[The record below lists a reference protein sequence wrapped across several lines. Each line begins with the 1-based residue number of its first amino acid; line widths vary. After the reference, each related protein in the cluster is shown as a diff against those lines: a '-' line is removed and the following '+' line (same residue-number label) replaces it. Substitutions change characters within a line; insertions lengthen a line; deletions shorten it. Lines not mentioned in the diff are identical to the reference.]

1 MKRRA
6 KRAGWVGLYYLSW
19 AMFGAVGLGLNLA
32 CVALLLLPRREAAGP
47 LVRTTIR
54 LLFDGWLRWLHATR
68 LIDVSWH
75 GFEGVTLE
83 AGTVYVA
90 NHPSLTDATFLLARL
105 PQAVCLF
112 KPSLMRNP
120 VLGPAA
126 LMAGYVAAGSAWSI
140 VRAASRQVAR
150 GRSLLVFPEGTRTSP
165 GSRLNPL
172 KPGFALIAA
181 RARAPVQLLVL
192 RASPEWGA
200 RGRRLWPAPARLPA
214 QFSVTLDRRWAY
226 DPARDAA
233 ALTSAVERRLCEV
246 LSADPAS

>member
-6 KRAGWVGLYYLSW
+6 KRAAWVSLYYLSW
-19 AMFGAVGLGLNLA
+19 VMFGAVGLGLNLA
-32 CVALLLLPRREAAGP
+32 CLGLLLLPRREVAGP

-54 LLFDGWLRWLHATR
+54 HLFDGWLRWLHACR
-68 LIDVSWH
+68 LVAVSWH
-75 GFEGVTLE
+75 GFDGVKLS

-120 VLGPAA
+120 ALGPAA
-126 LMAGYVAAGSAWSI
+126 LMAGYVAAGSGLSI

-165 GSRLNPL
+165 GALLNPL
-172 KPGFALIAA
+172 KTGFALIAA
-181 RARAPVQLLVL
+181 RARAPVQLVVL

-200 RGRRLWPAPARLPA
+200 RGRSLWPAPAQLPA
-214 QFSVTLDRRWAY
+214 HFSLTLDRRWPY
-226 DPARDAA
+226 DPARSPE
-233 ALTSAVERRLCEV
+233 ALTAAVADRLREV
-246 LSADPAS
+246 LTASPAS